1 METALFYYGYS
12 DRNPA
17 EWNIAIDKNTSR
29 QRTRIDYP
37 SVKAYR
43 IEPTILSIGATRGEI
58 NFTDVR
64 IYDRDRTICDVLR
77 NMNKMDK
84 ELFNKAI
91 QGYVNDPQKNVP
103 NLIEYAKALRVYNEA
118 VKEVEMMRKSIFA
131 ALLVLI
137 MLLGGCSDVST
148 APTRNDE
155 SELVTET
162 EAAAKAESTKSIY
175 SSESNESKVPE
186 AVAALETAA
195 EVTER
200 EPVQSETVRQTEP
213 VKQSEAETPATK
225 PTTENNNPPPAE
237 TPTQTASENTK
248 TAYDFEFDMEAIKA
262 DCISI
267 GQSMGLRLDTSLTP
281 SNASWWNP
289 VTASRSNQGEA
300 LKQSLESY
308 IKFHTAEN
316 LSAYGIDEISD
327 FNICCEA
334 KGNGEYLIYF
344 LFA

>member
-1 METALFYYGYS
+1 
-12 DRNPA
+12 
-17 EWNIAIDKNTSR
+17 
-29 QRTRIDYP
+29 
-37 SVKAYR
+37 
-43 IEPTILSIGATRGEI
+43 
-58 NFTDVR
+58 
-64 IYDRDRTICDVLR
+64 
-77 NMNKMDK
+77 
-84 ELFNKAI
+84 
-91 QGYVNDPQKNVP
+91 
-103 NLIEYAKALRVYNEA
+103 
-118 VKEVEMMRKSIFA
+118 MMRKSIFTA
-131 ALLVLI
+131 FLVLI
-137 MLLGGCSDVST
+137 MLLSGCADVST

-162 EAAAKAESTKSIY
+162 EAAAEVESTKSIY
-175 SSESNESKVPE
+175 SSESNESKAPE
-186 AVAALETAA
+186 TSAALETAA

-200 EPVQSETVRQTEP
+200 EPVQSETVKQTEA
-213 VKQSEAETPATK
+213 VKQIEAETPVTK

-237 TPTQTASENTK
+237 APTQAASENTK
-248 TAYDFEFDMEAIKA
+248 TAYDFEFDMVAIKA

-334 KGNGEYLIYF
+334 RGNGEYLIYF

>member
-1 METALFYYGYS
+1 
-12 DRNPA
+12 
-17 EWNIAIDKNTSR
+17 
-29 QRTRIDYP
+29 
-37 SVKAYR
+37 
-43 IEPTILSIGATRGEI
+43 
-58 NFTDVR
+58 
-64 IYDRDRTICDVLR
+64 
-77 NMNKMDK
+77 
-84 ELFNKAI
+84 
-91 QGYVNDPQKNVP
+91 
-103 NLIEYAKALRVYNEA
+103 
-118 VKEVEMMRKSIFA
+118 MMRKSIFA

-137 MLLGGCSDVST
+137 MLLGGCSDVSI
-148 APTRNDE
+148 APTRHDE
-155 SELVTET
+155 NELVTET
-162 EAAAKAESTKSIY
+162 EAAAEVESAESVS
-175 SSESNESKVPE
+175 SSESNESKAPE
-186 AVAALETAA
+186 TSAALETAA

-200 EPVQSETVRQTEP
+200 EPVQSETVKQTEA
-213 VKQSEAETPATK
+213 VKQIEAETPVTK

-237 TPTQTASENTK
+237 APTQAASENTK
-248 TAYDFEFDMEAIKA
+248 TAYDFEFDMVAIKA

-334 KGNGEYLIYF
+334 RGNGEYLIYF

>member
-1 METALFYYGYS
+1 
-12 DRNPA
+12 
-17 EWNIAIDKNTSR
+17 
-29 QRTRIDYP
+29 
-37 SVKAYR
+37 
-43 IEPTILSIGATRGEI
+43 
-58 NFTDVR
+58 
-64 IYDRDRTICDVLR
+64 
-77 NMNKMDK
+77 
-84 ELFNKAI
+84 
-91 QGYVNDPQKNVP
+91 
-103 NLIEYAKALRVYNEA
+103 
-118 VKEVEMMRKSIFA
+118 MMRKSIFA

-148 APTRNDE
+148 APTLNDE

-162 EAAAKAESTKSIY
+162 EAESTKSIY
-175 SSESNESKVPE
+175 SSESNECNAPE
-186 AVAALETAA
+186 TSAELETAA
-195 EVTER
+195 KVMER
-200 EPVQSETVRQTEP
+200 EPVQSEAVKQTEP
-213 VKQSEAETPATK
+213 AKQSEAETPATK

-300 LKQSLESY
+300 LKQSLERY

-334 KGNGEYLIYF
+334 KGNGEYLVYF

>member
-1 METALFYYGYS
+1 
-12 DRNPA
+12 
-17 EWNIAIDKNTSR
+17 
-29 QRTRIDYP
+29 
-37 SVKAYR
+37 
-43 IEPTILSIGATRGEI
+43 
-58 NFTDVR
+58 
-64 IYDRDRTICDVLR
+64 
-77 NMNKMDK
+77 
-84 ELFNKAI
+84 
-91 QGYVNDPQKNVP
+91 
-103 NLIEYAKALRVYNEA
+103 
-118 VKEVEMMRKSIFA
+118 MMRKSIFA

-267 GQSMGLRLDTSLTP
+267 GQSMGLRLDTSL
-281 SNASWWNP
+281 NP
-289 VTASRSNQGEA
+289 VTASRSNQGET

>member
-1 METALFYYGYS
+1 
-12 DRNPA
+12 
-17 EWNIAIDKNTSR
+17 
-29 QRTRIDYP
+29 
-37 SVKAYR
+37 
-43 IEPTILSIGATRGEI
+43 
-58 NFTDVR
+58 
-64 IYDRDRTICDVLR
+64 
-77 NMNKMDK
+77 
-84 ELFNKAI
+84 
-91 QGYVNDPQKNVP
+91 
-103 NLIEYAKALRVYNEA
+103 
-118 VKEVEMMRKSIFA
+118 MMRKSIFTA
-131 ALLVLI
+131 FLVLI
-137 MLLGGCSDVST
+137 MLLSGCADVST

-162 EAAAKAESTKSIY
+162 EAAAEVESTKSIY
-175 SSESNESKVPE
+175 SSESNESKAPE
-186 AVAALETAA
+186 TSAALETAA
-195 EVTER
+195 KVTER
-200 EPVQSETVRQTEP
+200 EPVQSETVKQTEA
-213 VKQSEAETPATK
+213 VKQIEAETPVTK

-237 TPTQTASENTK
+237 APTQAASENTK
-248 TAYDFEFDMEAIKA
+248 TAYDFEFDMVAIKA

-267 GQSMGLRLDTSLTP
+267 DQSMGLRLDTSLTP

-334 KGNGEYLIYF
+334 RGNGEYLIYF

>member
-1 METALFYYGYS
+1 
-12 DRNPA
+12 
-17 EWNIAIDKNTSR
+17 
-29 QRTRIDYP
+29 
-37 SVKAYR
+37 
-43 IEPTILSIGATRGEI
+43 
-58 NFTDVR
+58 
-64 IYDRDRTICDVLR
+64 
-77 NMNKMDK
+77 
-84 ELFNKAI
+84 
-91 QGYVNDPQKNVP
+91 
-103 NLIEYAKALRVYNEA
+103 
-118 VKEVEMMRKSIFA
+118 MRKSMFA

-137 MLLGGCSDVST
+137 MMLGGCSDVST

-155 SELVTET
+155 NELVTET
-162 EAAAKAESTKSIY
+162 EAAAEAESTKSIY
-175 SSESNESKVPE
+175 SSESNESKAPE
-186 AVAALETAA
+186 TSAALETAA
-195 EVTER
+195 KVTER
-200 EPVQSETVRQTEP
+200 EPVQSETVKQTEA
-213 VKQSEAETPATK
+213 VKQIEAETPVTK

-237 TPTQTASENTK
+237 APTQAASENTK
-248 TAYDFEFDMEAIKA
+248 TAYDFEFDMVAIKA

-334 KGNGEYLIYF
+334 KENGEYLIYF

>member
-1 METALFYYGYS
+1 
-12 DRNPA
+12 
-17 EWNIAIDKNTSR
+17 
-29 QRTRIDYP
+29 
-37 SVKAYR
+37 
-43 IEPTILSIGATRGEI
+43 
-58 NFTDVR
+58 
-64 IYDRDRTICDVLR
+64 
-77 NMNKMDK
+77 
-84 ELFNKAI
+84 
-91 QGYVNDPQKNVP
+91 
-103 NLIEYAKALRVYNEA
+103 
-118 VKEVEMMRKSIFA
+118 MMKKSIFA
-131 ALLVLI
+131 VLLALI
-137 MLLGGCSDVST
+137 MLLGGCSNVST
-148 APTRNDE
+148 APTRNYE

-162 EAAAKAESTKSIY
+162 EAAAEAESTESVS
-175 SSESNESKVPE
+175 SSESNESKAPE
-186 AVAALETAA
+186 TSAALETAT
-195 EVTER
+195 EVTEC
-200 EPVQSETVRQTEP
+200 EPVQSEMVKQTEP
-213 VKQSEAETPATK
+213 VKRIEAETPATK
-225 PTTENNNPPPAE
+225 PTTENYNPPTVE
-237 TPTQTASENTK
+237 TPTQAASENAK

-334 KGNGEYLIYF
+334 KGNDEYLVYF

>member
-1 METALFYYGYS
+1 
-12 DRNPA
+12 
-17 EWNIAIDKNTSR
+17 
-29 QRTRIDYP
+29 
-37 SVKAYR
+37 
-43 IEPTILSIGATRGEI
+43 
-58 NFTDVR
+58 
-64 IYDRDRTICDVLR
+64 
-77 NMNKMDK
+77 
-84 ELFNKAI
+84 
-91 QGYVNDPQKNVP
+91 
-103 NLIEYAKALRVYNEA
+103 
-118 VKEVEMMRKSIFA
+118 MRKSIFTA
-131 ALLVLI
+131 FLVLI
-137 MLLGGCSDVST
+137 MLLSGCADVST

-162 EAAAKAESTKSIY
+162 EAAAEVESTKSIY
-175 SSESNESKVPE
+175 SSESNESKAPE
-186 AVAALETAA
+186 TSAALETAA

-200 EPVQSETVRQTEP
+200 EPVQSETVKQTEA
-213 VKQSEAETPATK
+213 VKQIEAETPVTK

-237 TPTQTASENTK
+237 APTQAASENTK
-248 TAYDFEFDMEAIKA
+248 TAYDFEFDMVAIKA

-334 KGNGEYLIYF
+334 RGNGEYLIYF

>member
-1 METALFYYGYS
+1 
-12 DRNPA
+12 
-17 EWNIAIDKNTSR
+17 
-29 QRTRIDYP
+29 
-37 SVKAYR
+37 
-43 IEPTILSIGATRGEI
+43 
-58 NFTDVR
+58 
-64 IYDRDRTICDVLR
+64 
-77 NMNKMDK
+77 
-84 ELFNKAI
+84 
-91 QGYVNDPQKNVP
+91 
-103 NLIEYAKALRVYNEA
+103 
-118 VKEVEMMRKSIFA
+118 MMRKSMFA

-137 MLLGGCSDVST
+137 MLLCGCSDVST
-148 APTRNDE
+148 APTLNDE

-162 EAAAKAESTKSIY
+162 EATAEAESTKSIY
-175 SSESNESKVPE
+175 SSESNESKAPE
-186 AVAALETAA
+186 TSAALETAA

-200 EPVQSETVRQTEP
+200 EPVQSETVKQTEP
-213 VKQSEAETPATK
+213 VKRIETETPATK
-225 PTTENNNPPPAE
+225 TPTENNNPPPAE
-237 TPTQTASENTK
+237 TPTQTTSENTK

-289 VTASRSNQGEA
+289 VTASRSNQGEI

-316 LSAYGIDEISD
+316 LSAYGIDEISE

>member
-1 METALFYYGYS
+1 
-12 DRNPA
+12 
-17 EWNIAIDKNTSR
+17 
-29 QRTRIDYP
+29 
-37 SVKAYR
+37 
-43 IEPTILSIGATRGEI
+43 
-58 NFTDVR
+58 
-64 IYDRDRTICDVLR
+64 
-77 NMNKMDK
+77 
-84 ELFNKAI
+84 
-91 QGYVNDPQKNVP
+91 
-103 NLIEYAKALRVYNEA
+103 
-118 VKEVEMMRKSIFA
+118 MMRKSMFA

-137 MLLGGCSDVST
+137 MLLSGCSDVST

-155 SELVTET
+155 SEFVTET
-162 EAAAKAESTKSIY
+162 EAAAEAESTKSIY
-175 SSESNESKVPE
+175 SSESNESKAPE
-186 AVAALETAA
+186 TSAALETAA

-200 EPVQSETVRQTEP
+200 EPVQSETVKQTEP

-300 LKQSLESY
+300 LKQSLEGY

-334 KGNGEYLIYF
+334 KGNGEYLVYF

>member
-1 METALFYYGYS
+1 
-12 DRNPA
+12 
-17 EWNIAIDKNTSR
+17 
-29 QRTRIDYP
+29 
-37 SVKAYR
+37 
-43 IEPTILSIGATRGEI
+43 
-58 NFTDVR
+58 
-64 IYDRDRTICDVLR
+64 
-77 NMNKMDK
+77 
-84 ELFNKAI
+84 
-91 QGYVNDPQKNVP
+91 
-103 NLIEYAKALRVYNEA
+103 
-118 VKEVEMMRKSIFA
+118 MMKKSIFA
-131 ALLVLI
+131 VLLALI
-137 MLLGGCSDVST
+137 MLLGGCSNVST

-162 EAAAKAESTKSIY
+162 EAAAEAESTESVS
-175 SSESNESKVPE
+175 SSESNESKAPE
-186 AVAALETAA
+186 TSAALETAA
-195 EVTER
+195 EVTECK
-200 EPVQSETVRQTEP
+200 PVQSETVKQTEP
-213 VKQSEAETPATK
+213 VKRIEAETPATK
-225 PTTENNNPPPAE
+225 PTTENYSPPSAE

-334 KGNGEYLIYF
+334 KGNGEYLVYF

>member
-1 METALFYYGYS
+1 
-12 DRNPA
+12 
-17 EWNIAIDKNTSR
+17 
-29 QRTRIDYP
+29 
-37 SVKAYR
+37 
-43 IEPTILSIGATRGEI
+43 
-58 NFTDVR
+58 
-64 IYDRDRTICDVLR
+64 
-77 NMNKMDK
+77 
-84 ELFNKAI
+84 
-91 QGYVNDPQKNVP
+91 
-103 NLIEYAKALRVYNEA
+103 
-118 VKEVEMMRKSIFA
+118 MMRKSMFA

-137 MLLGGCSDVST
+137 MLLSGCSDVST

-162 EAAAKAESTKSIY
+162 EAAAEAESTKSIY
-175 SSESNESKVPE
+175 SSESNESKAPE
-186 AVAALETAA
+186 TSAALETAA

-200 EPVQSETVRQTEP
+200 EPVQSETVKQTEP
-213 VKQSEAETPATK
+213 VKQREAETPAMK
-225 PTTENNNPPPAE
+225 PTTENNPPPAE
-237 TPTQTASENTK
+237 TPTQVASENAK
-248 TAYDFEFDMEAIKA
+248 TAYDFEFDMEAIKV

-334 KGNGEYLIYF
+334 KGNGEYLVYF

>member
-1 METALFYYGYS
+1 
-12 DRNPA
+12 
-17 EWNIAIDKNTSR
+17 
-29 QRTRIDYP
+29 
-37 SVKAYR
+37 
-43 IEPTILSIGATRGEI
+43 
-58 NFTDVR
+58 
-64 IYDRDRTICDVLR
+64 
-77 NMNKMDK
+77 
-84 ELFNKAI
+84 
-91 QGYVNDPQKNVP
+91 
-103 NLIEYAKALRVYNEA
+103 
-118 VKEVEMMRKSIFA
+118 MRKSIFTA
-131 ALLVLI
+131 FLVLI
-137 MLLGGCSDVST
+137 MLLSGCADVST

-162 EAAAKAESTKSIY
+162 EAAAEVESTKSIY
-175 SSESNESKVPE
+175 SSESNESKAPE
-186 AVAALETAA
+186 TSAALETAA
-195 EVTER
+195 KVTER
-200 EPVQSETVRQTEP
+200 EPVQSETVKQTEA
-213 VKQSEAETPATK
+213 VKQIEAETPVTK

-237 TPTQTASENTK
+237 APTQAASENTK
-248 TAYDFEFDMEAIKA
+248 TAYDFEFDMVAIKA

-334 KGNGEYLIYF
+334 KGNGEYLVYF

>member
-1 METALFYYGYS
+1 M
-12 DRNPA
+12 
-17 EWNIAIDKNTSR
+17 I
-29 QRTRIDYP
+29 
-37 SVKAYR
+37 
-43 IEPTILSIGATRGEI
+43 
-58 NFTDVR
+58 
-64 IYDRDRTICDVLR
+64 
-77 NMNKMDK
+77 
-84 ELFNKAI
+84 
-91 QGYVNDPQKNVP
+91 
-103 NLIEYAKALRVYNEA
+103 
-118 VKEVEMMRKSIFA
+118 RKSMFA
-131 ALLVLI
+131 ALFVLI

-148 APTRNDE
+148 VLTRNDE
-155 SELVTET
+155 NELVTET
-162 EAAAKAESTKSIY
+162 EAVAEAESTKSIY
-175 SSESNESKVPE
+175 SSESNESKAPE
-186 AVAALETAA
+186 TSTAFETAA

-200 EPVQSETVRQTEP
+200 ESVQSETVKQTEP
-213 VKQSEAETPATK
+213 VKEIEAEKPAAK
-225 PTTENNNPPPAE
+225 PTTENNPPPTE

-262 DCISI
+262 DCIGI

-300 LKQSLESY
+300 LKQSLERY

>member
-1 METALFYYGYS
+1 
-12 DRNPA
+12 
-17 EWNIAIDKNTSR
+17 
-29 QRTRIDYP
+29 
-37 SVKAYR
+37 
-43 IEPTILSIGATRGEI
+43 
-58 NFTDVR
+58 
-64 IYDRDRTICDVLR
+64 
-77 NMNKMDK
+77 
-84 ELFNKAI
+84 
-91 QGYVNDPQKNVP
+91 
-103 NLIEYAKALRVYNEA
+103 
-118 VKEVEMMRKSIFA
+118 MRKSMFA

-137 MLLGGCSDVST
+137 MMLGGCSDVST

-155 SELVTET
+155 NELVTKT
-162 EAAAKAESTKSIY
+162 EAAAEAESTKSIS
-175 SSESNESKVPE
+175 SSESNERKASE
-186 AVAALETAA
+186 TGAALETVAK
-195 EVTER
+195 VTER
-200 EPVQSETVRQTEP
+200 EPVQSETVKQTEP
-213 VKQSEAETPATK
+213 VERIEAEIPATK
-225 PTTENNNPPPAE
+225 HTTENNNPPPAE

-248 TAYDFEFDMEAIKA
+248 TAYDFEFNMEAIKA

-267 GQSMGLRLDTSLTP
+267 GQSMGLRLDTSLNP

-334 KGNGEYLIYF
+334 KGNSEYLIYF

>member
-1 METALFYYGYS
+1 
-12 DRNPA
+12 
-17 EWNIAIDKNTSR
+17 
-29 QRTRIDYP
+29 
-37 SVKAYR
+37 
-43 IEPTILSIGATRGEI
+43 
-58 NFTDVR
+58 
-64 IYDRDRTICDVLR
+64 
-77 NMNKMDK
+77 
-84 ELFNKAI
+84 
-91 QGYVNDPQKNVP
+91 
-103 NLIEYAKALRVYNEA
+103 
-118 VKEVEMMRKSIFA
+118 MMRKSMFA

-137 MLLGGCSDVST
+137 MLLSGCSDVST
-148 APTRNDE
+148 VPTRNDE
-155 SELVTET
+155 NELVTET
-162 EAAAKAESTKSIY
+162 EVAAEAESTKSVY
-175 SSESNESKVPE
+175 SSESNERNTPE
-186 AVAALETAA
+186 TGAALETAA

-200 EPVQSETVRQTEP
+200 EPVQSETVKQTEP
-213 VKQSEAETPATK
+213 AKQREAETPATK
-225 PTTENNNPPPAE
+225 PTTENNNPPTAE
-237 TPTQTASENTK
+237 TPTQAASENTK

-334 KGNGEYLIYF
+334 KGNGEYLVYF

>member
-1 METALFYYGYS
+1 
-12 DRNPA
+12 
-17 EWNIAIDKNTSR
+17 
-29 QRTRIDYP
+29 
-37 SVKAYR
+37 
-43 IEPTILSIGATRGEI
+43 
-58 NFTDVR
+58 
-64 IYDRDRTICDVLR
+64 
-77 NMNKMDK
+77 
-84 ELFNKAI
+84 
-91 QGYVNDPQKNVP
+91 
-103 NLIEYAKALRVYNEA
+103 
-118 VKEVEMMRKSIFA
+118 MMRKSIFA

-213 VKQSEAETPATK
+213 AKQSEAETPAAK
-225 PTTENNNPPPAE
+225 PTTENNPPPAE
-237 TPTQTASENTK
+237 TPTQVASENTK

-267 GQSMGLRLDTSLTP
+267 GQSMGLLLDTSLTP

-300 LKQSLESY
+300 LKQSLERY

-327 FNICCEA
+327 FNICCDA
-334 KGNGEYLIYF
+334 RGNGEYLVYF

>member
-1 METALFYYGYS
+1 
-12 DRNPA
+12 
-17 EWNIAIDKNTSR
+17 
-29 QRTRIDYP
+29 
-37 SVKAYR
+37 
-43 IEPTILSIGATRGEI
+43 
-58 NFTDVR
+58 
-64 IYDRDRTICDVLR
+64 
-77 NMNKMDK
+77 
-84 ELFNKAI
+84 
-91 QGYVNDPQKNVP
+91 
-103 NLIEYAKALRVYNEA
+103 
-118 VKEVEMMRKSIFA
+118 MMRKSIFA

-213 VKQSEAETPATK
+213 AKQSEAEAPATK

>member
-1 METALFYYGYS
+1 
-12 DRNPA
+12 
-17 EWNIAIDKNTSR
+17 
-29 QRTRIDYP
+29 
-37 SVKAYR
+37 
-43 IEPTILSIGATRGEI
+43 
-58 NFTDVR
+58 
-64 IYDRDRTICDVLR
+64 
-77 NMNKMDK
+77 
-84 ELFNKAI
+84 
-91 QGYVNDPQKNVP
+91 
-103 NLIEYAKALRVYNEA
+103 
-118 VKEVEMMRKSIFA
+118 MMRKSIFTA
-131 ALLVLI
+131 FLVLI
-137 MLLGGCSDVST
+137 MLLSGCADVST

-155 SELVTET
+155 SELVTEP
-162 EAAAKAESTKSIY
+162 EAAAEVESTKSIY
-175 SSESNESKVPE
+175 SSESNESKAPE
-186 AVAALETAA
+186 TSAALETAA
-195 EVTER
+195 KVTER
-200 EPVQSETVRQTEP
+200 EPVQSETVKQTEA
-213 VKQSEAETPATK
+213 VKQIEAETPVTK

-237 TPTQTASENTK
+237 APTQAASENTK
-248 TAYDFEFDMEAIKA
+248 TAYDFEFDMVAIKA

-334 KGNGEYLIYF
+334 RGNGEYLIYF

>member
-1 METALFYYGYS
+1 
-12 DRNPA
+12 
-17 EWNIAIDKNTSR
+17 
-29 QRTRIDYP
+29 
-37 SVKAYR
+37 
-43 IEPTILSIGATRGEI
+43 
-58 NFTDVR
+58 
-64 IYDRDRTICDVLR
+64 
-77 NMNKMDK
+77 
-84 ELFNKAI
+84 
-91 QGYVNDPQKNVP
+91 
-103 NLIEYAKALRVYNEA
+103 
-118 VKEVEMMRKSIFA
+118 MRKSMFA

-137 MLLGGCSDVST
+137 MLLCGCSEVST

-162 EAAAKAESTKSIY
+162 EATDEVESTESVS
-175 SSESNESKVPE
+175 SSESNESKAPE
-186 AVAALETAA
+186 TSAALETAA

-200 EPVQSETVRQTEP
+200 EPVQSETVKQTVP
-213 VKQSEAETPATK
+213 VKQSEAETSARK
-225 PTTENNNPPPAE
+225 PTTENTPPPTE
-237 TPTQTASENTK
+237 TPTQAASENTK

-334 KGNGEYLIYF
+334 KGNDEYLVYF

>member
-1 METALFYYGYS
+1 
-12 DRNPA
+12 
-17 EWNIAIDKNTSR
+17 
-29 QRTRIDYP
+29 
-37 SVKAYR
+37 
-43 IEPTILSIGATRGEI
+43 
-58 NFTDVR
+58 
-64 IYDRDRTICDVLR
+64 
-77 NMNKMDK
+77 
-84 ELFNKAI
+84 
-91 QGYVNDPQKNVP
+91 
-103 NLIEYAKALRVYNEA
+103 
-118 VKEVEMMRKSIFA
+118 MMRKSIFA

-137 MLLGGCSDVST
+137 MLLGGCSDIST

-186 AVAALETAA
+186 AVAAL
-195 EVTER
+195 
-200 EPVQSETVRQTEP
+200 ETVRQTEP

-300 LKQSLESY
+300 LKQSLEGY